1 MAPDPAAEYRSR
13 LAHWRERFDSLSVAD
28 ARLAAARLVTF
39 GGALVLGY
47 AIWQTSLSAWAL
59 VAPLVVFVAIA
70 VRHDI
75 VIRARAAASG
85 LIAFYERGIAR
96 AEDRWIGGGQTGEQF
111 RDASHPCADDLD
123 LFGRGSLF
131 ELLSLARTRAGERAL
146 AGWLTAAAEPAA
158 ILARQAGVRELT
170 PALGLREQLSLAPGL
185 SSKAVHEPELLAW
198 AEAPPVLSP
207 PWLRG
212 VALALT
218 AFTLASLVY
227 WYQAG
232 VETLFYVA
240 IAAQSAF
247 ALPNLRKV
255 EHLLHAADGPGR
267 ELSALAQALTLL
279 ERESFTSGALVELQT
294 ELRRSGVQASVAI
307 ARLRRLSEMH
317 DWQHNLIFV
326 GIALLL
332 MWSTHLA
339 WALEAWRRR
348 YGRHVR
354 VWLRVVGDFEALAS
368 LSAYAYEH
376 PADPFPELV
385 PLDGATSAAT
395 GLFEGTGLGHPLVPA
410 AKMTRNDVSLS
421 ARCQLLVVS
430 GSNMSGKSTL
440 LRTVGVNVVLAQAG
454 APVRAQSL
462 RLAPLA
468 VGATLRIQDSLQE
481 GRSRFYAEISRVSL
495 LARMAAGRPPLL
507 FLLDELFHG
516 TNSHDRLIGAAG
528 VLRTLLDR
536 GAIGLITTH
545 DLALTAIVDALGPRA
560 ANVHFEDSFDGQE
573 MHFDYLMKPGPV
585 TKSNALALMRAVGL
599 DVDERDGSRLPAP
612 GRAKI
617 EDS

>member
-1 MAPDPAAEYRSR
+1 MAPEPGAEYRGR
-13 LAHWRERFDSLSVAD
+13 LARWQERYGSLSRTD
-28 ARLAAARLVTF
+28 AQLAAARLVTF
-39 GGALVLGY
+39 GAALVLGY
-47 AIWQTSLSAWAL
+47 AIWRTALDAWL
-59 VAPLVVFVAIA
+59 LVVPVAIFA
-70 VRHDI
+70 AIAICHDF
-75 VIRARAAASG
+75 VIRARVAASG
-85 LIAFYERGIAR
+85 LIGFYERGIAR
-96 AEDRWIGGGQTGEQF
+96 LEDRWIGNGHTGDQF
-111 RDASHPCADDLD
+111 RDPSHPCADDLD

-146 AGWLTAAAEPAA
+146 AGWLTTPAGPA
-158 ILARQAGVRELT
+158 VVTARQAGVRELT
-170 PALGLREQLSLAPGL
+170 PRLDLREQLSLAPGL
-185 SSKAVHEPELLAW
+185 SNDAVHEPELLAW
-198 AEAPPVLSP
+198 AEAPPALSP
-207 PWLRG
+207 PWLRFA
-212 VALALT
+212 ALALT
-218 AFTLASLVY
+218 AFTLGALVY
-227 WYQAG
+227 WYVSG
-232 VETLFYVA
+232 VATLFYVA

-247 ALPNLRKV
+247 ALPHARQV
-255 EHLLHAADGPGR
+255 ERMLHVASGPAR

-279 ERESFTSGALVELQT
+279 ERESFTSPALTELQA

-307 ARLRRLSEMH
+307 ARLKRLSEMH
-317 DWQHNLIFV
+317 DWQHNLVFTM
-326 GIALLL
+326 IALVL

-354 VWLRVVGDFEALAS
+354 VWLRVVGDFEAMAS

-385 PLDGATSAAT
+385 PLDGGAAPAT

-410 AKMTRNDVSLS
+410 ARMIRNDVTLS
-421 ARCQLLVVS
+421 PRCQLFVVS

-454 APVRAQSL
+454 APVRATSL
-462 RLAPLA
+462 RLTPLA

-495 LARMAAGRPPLL
+495 LARMASERPPLL

-516 TNSHDRLIGAAG
+516 TNSHDRLVGAAG
-528 VLRTLLDR
+528 VLHTLLDR

-545 DLALTAIVDALGPRA
+545 DLALTAIVNTLGPRA
-560 ANVHFEDSFDGQE
+560 ANVHFEDSFDGTE

-599 DVDERDGSRLPAP
+599 DVSES
-612 GRAKI
+612 
-617 EDS
+617 

>member
-1 MAPDPAAEYRSR
+1 MAPDPGAEYRSR
-13 LAHWRERFDSLSVAD
+13 LAHWRERFASLSAAD
-28 ARLAAARLVTF
+28 ARLASARLVVF
-39 GGALVLGY
+39 AGALVLGY
-47 AIWQTSLSAWAL
+47 VVWRTAASAWVL
-59 VAPLVVFVAIA
+59 MAPVVVFAAIA

-75 VIRARAAASG
+75 VIRSRGAASG
-85 LIAFYERGIAR
+85 LIAFYEHGIAR
-96 AEDRWIGGGQTGEQF
+96 VEDRWIGGGRTGEQF
-111 RDASHPCADDLD
+111 RDPSHPCADDLD

-131 ELLSLARTRAGERAL
+131 ELLSLARTRPGERAL
-146 AGWLTAAAEPAA
+146 AGWLTTAAEPDVVA
-158 ILARQAGVRELT
+158 ARQASVRELT
-170 PALGLREQLSLAPGL
+170 PALDLREQLSLAPGL
-185 SSKAVHEPELLAW
+185 SSEAVHEPELLAW
-198 AEAPPVLSP
+198 AEAPPALSP

-218 AFTLASLVY
+218 AFTLTSLVY
-227 WYQAG
+227 WYMAG
-232 VETLFYVA
+232 VETWFYFA

-247 ALPNLRKV
+247 ALPHARKV
-255 EHLLHAADGPGR
+255 ERLLHLADGPGR

-294 ELRRSGVQASVAI
+294 ELRRSGLQASVAI

-317 DWQHNLIFV
+317 DWQHNLIFI

-339 WALEAWRRR
+339 WAIEAWRRR

-385 PLDGATSAAT
+385 PVDSATGADT

-454 APVRAQSL
+454 APVRARSL
-462 RLAPLA
+462 RLTPLA

-495 LARMAAGRPPLL
+495 LARMASGRPPLL

-516 TNSHDRLIGAAG
+516 TNSHDRLVGAAG

-545 DLALTAIVDALGPRA
+545 DLALTAIVDTLGPRA
-560 ANVHFEDSFDGQE
+560 ANVHFEDSFDGAE

-599 DVDERDGSRLPAP
+599 DVKEP
-612 GRAKI
+612 
-617 EDS
+617 

>member
-1 MAPDPAAEYRSR
+1 MAPEPATEYRSR
-13 LAHWRERFDSLSVAD
+13 LARWQERYGALSRAD
-28 ARLAAARLVTF
+28 ARLAAARLITF
-39 GGALVLGY
+39 GAAAALGF
-47 AIWQTSLSAWAL
+47 AIWRTPLDAWL
-59 VAPLVVFVAIA
+59 LVVPAAIFAAIA
-70 VRHDI
+70 IRHDI
-75 VIRARAAASG
+75 VIRARAAAAA
-85 LIAFYERGIAR
+85 LIGFYERGVAR
-96 AEDRWIGGGQTGEQF
+96 IEDRWIGNGSTGEQF
-111 RDASHPCADDLD
+111 RNPSHPCADDLD

-131 ELLSLARTRAGERAL
+131 ELLSLARTRPGERAL
-146 AGWLTAAAEPAA
+146 AGWLTTAAEPAA
-158 ILARQAGVRELT
+158 VAARQAGVRELT
-170 PALGLREQLSLAPGL
+170 PALDLREQLSLAPGL
-185 SSKAVHEPELLAW
+185 SRDAVHEPELLAW
-198 AEAPPVLSP
+198 AEAPPALSP

-218 AFTLASLVY
+218 AFTLSSLVY
-227 WYQAG
+227 WYAAG
-232 VETLFYVA
+232 VETLFYIA
-240 IAAQSAF
+240 IAAQAAF
-247 ALPNLRKV
+247 ALPYTRRV
-255 EHLLHAADGPGR
+255 EHLLHVADGPGR

-279 ERESFTSGALVELQT
+279 ERESFTSGSLAELQT

-354 VWLRVVGDFEALAS
+354 VWLRVVGEFEALAS

-385 PLDGATSAAT
+385 PVESAPGAGT

-421 ARCQLLVVS
+421 AHRQLLVVS

-454 APVRAQSL
+454 APVRARSL
-462 RLAPLA
+462 RLTPLA
-468 VGATLRIQDSLQE
+468 MGATLRIQDSLQE

-495 LARMAAGRPPLL
+495 LARMASGRPPLL

-516 TNSHDRLIGAAG
+516 TNSHDRLVGAAG

-545 DLALTAIVDALGPRA
+545 DLALTAIVEALGPRA
-560 ANVHFEDSFDGQE
+560 ANVHFEDSFDGTD

-599 DVDERDGSRLPAP
+599 DVEEP
-612 GRAKI
+612 
-617 EDS
+617 